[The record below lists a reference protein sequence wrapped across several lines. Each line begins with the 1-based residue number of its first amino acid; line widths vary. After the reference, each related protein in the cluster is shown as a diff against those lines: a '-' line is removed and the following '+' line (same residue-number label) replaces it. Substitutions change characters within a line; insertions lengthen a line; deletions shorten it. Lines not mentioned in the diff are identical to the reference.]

1 MWENLAVREGTV
13 CIAAFFLGA
22 IPFGLIAGKLRG
34 VDLRQRGSGNIG
46 ATNALR
52 ELGVPIGV
60 TVFLLDGLKGL
71 LPVLAA
77 RWLDLPSWWV
87 VGAGLC
93 AALGHIFSPFIRF
106 KGGKGVATSLGVLI
120 GLSPLVAGISFGVF
134 LVAVFLTRYI
144 SLGSILGAATQ
155 MGLFVL
161 LPAIYLTGNPLP
173 YRIFGAVAGLLV
185 IWRHQTN
192 IKRLLAGTESK
203 FGKKATPAPTSP
215 SPTPAGGEEG

>member
-1 MWENLAVREGTV
+1 MICV
-13 CIAAFFLGA
+13 AAFFLGA

-52 ELGVPIGV
+52 ELGVGIGIA
-60 TVFLLDGLKGL
+60 VFLLDGMKGL

-77 RWLDLPSWWV
+77 RWLDLSSGWA
-87 VGAGLC
+87 VGAGFC
-93 AALGHIFSPFIRF
+93 AALGHIFSPFIGF

-120 GLSPLVAGISFGVF
+120 GLSPLVAGLSFLIFLITVF
-134 LVAVFLTRYI
+134 TTRYV

-155 MGLFVL
+155 MALFL
-161 LPAIYLTGNPLP
+161 FLPASYLIGDPLP
-173 YRIFGAVAGLLV
+173 YRLFAVVAGTLV
-185 IWRHQTN
+185 IVRHQAN

-203 FGKKATPAPTSP
+203 FGQKKAGS
-215 SPTPAGGEEG
+215 